1 MRHEYVTVWRSAW
14 DGTVRCWRR
23 PAVLKGLG
31 AVPQTPADTHKDSRS
46 TGWRLCVLPS
56 NSGPNP
62 LGPSRC
68 AGRGAIHNDR
78 GLK

>member
-1 MRHEYVTVWRSAW
+1 MRHEHATVWRSAR
-14 DGTVRCWRR
+14 DGTVRGGPR

-31 AVPQTPADTHKDSRS
+31 AVPQTPADTHEDSRS
-46 TGWRLCVLPS
+46 TGWRLGVLPS

-68 AGRGAIHNDR
+68 AG
-78 GLK
+78 